1 MRKYQLFLPIN
12 TEIFIPED
20 DSVRLLDEIL
30 DQLDYSQLYN
40 SYSRLGRNPSITPKT
55 LFKVLV
61 YAYMNNIYS
70 TRMIE
75 KACKRDINFI
85 WLLAGEKAP
94 DHNNIARFRT
104 GRLAPF
110 VENLFSQLVAI
121 LGEKGEI
128 AYKNLFIDGT
138 KLEANANK
146 YSFVWRKTTEK
157 NEAKLQENLKNL
169 ICEINEQYQA
179 SYEVDNKISLETV
192 DEIIHLL
199 ENHKNLMRIEFVYGK
214 GKRKNPIQRQIE
226 KLIEFKYRQQKYNEH
241 NELFQGRNSY
251 SKTDTDAT
259 FMHMKDDHMRN
270 SQLKPGYNVQIGVE
284 GEYIVGVGIFSD
296 RSDQLTLKPFLENLK
311 QQLPMKYE
319 NIIADAG
326 YESEENYNYLETE
339 TQNSFI
345 KPSNYEISRKG
356 SFKKKINLREN
367 MKYDADMDEYICH
380 NDKRLKYISDTK
392 RKSKS
397 GYESKIKIYECE
409 SCEQCSFKEK
419 CTKAKGNRKLS
430 VAEDFIKYR
439 DKSLKNIISEEGIKL
454 RINRSI
460 QVEGAFGVL
469 KEDYAFRR
477 FFTRG
482 KANVKVEFILLSLG
496 FNLNKLHKKIINNR
510 LGISMFE
517 SKAQAA

>member
-1 MRKYQLFLPIN
+1 MREYQLFLPIN
-12 TEIFIPED
+12 TEIFIPKD

-30 DQLDYSQLYN
+30 DQLDYTQLNN

-110 VENLFSQLVAI
+110 VEDLFSQLVAI
-121 LGEKGEI
+121 LADRGEI
-128 AYKNLFIDGT
+128 VYKNLFVDGT

-146 YSFVWRKTTEK
+146 YSFVWRKSTQK
-157 NEAKLQENLKNL
+157 NEVKLQENLKNL
-169 ICEINEQYQA
+169 IYEINEQYQI
-179 SYEVDNKISLETV
+179 SYEIDNKISLETI
-192 DEIIHLL
+192 DELIHFL
-199 ENHKNLMRIEFVYGK
+199 ENQKSIMGIEFVYGK
-214 GKRKNPIQRQIE
+214 GKRKNPLQRQVE
-226 KLIEFKYRQQKYNEH
+226 KLNEFKYRQQKYNEH
-241 NELFQGRNSY
+241 NEIFQGRNSY
-251 SKTDTDAT
+251 SKTDNDAT

-284 GEYIVGVGIFSD
+284 GEYIVGAQIFSE

-311 QQLPMKYE
+311 KQLPMKYE

-326 YESEENYNYLETE
+326 YESEENYNYLKTE
-339 TQNSFI
+339 KQNSFI
-345 KPSNYEISRKG
+345 KPSNYEISKKG
-356 SFKKKINLREN
+356 NFKKKINLREN
-367 MKYDADMDEYICH
+367 MKYDADKDEYICH
-380 NDKRLKYISDTK
+380 NDRRLKYIGDTK

-397 GYESKIKIYECE
+397 GYESKIRIYECE
-409 SCEQCSFKEK
+409 SCHLCALKEK
-419 CTKAKGNRKLS
+419 CTKAKGNKKLS
-430 VAEDFIKYR
+430 VSVDFIKYR
-439 DKSLKNIISEEGIKL
+439 EESLKNIISSQGIKL

-469 KEDYAFRR
+469 KEDYGFRR

-482 KANVKVEFILLSLG
+482 KNNVKVEFMLLCLG
-496 FNLNKLHKKIINNR
+496 FNINKLHKKIINNR
-510 LGISMFE
+510 LGVSLFNV
-517 SKAQAA
+517 SAA

>member
-1 MRKYQLFLPIN
+1 MREYQLFLPIN
-12 TEIFIPED
+12 TEVFIPKD

-30 DQLDYSQLYN
+30 DQLDYSQLNN

-110 VENLFSQLVAI
+110 VENLFSQLVVI
-121 LGEKGEI
+121 LADRGEI
-128 AYKNLFIDGT
+128 AYKNLFVDGT

-169 ICEINEQYQA
+169 IYEINEQYQV
-179 SYEVDNKISLETV
+179 SFEIDNKIPLNAI
-192 DEIIHLL
+192 DEIIHFL
-199 ENHKNLMRIEFVYGK
+199 EHHKNLMGIEFVYGK
-214 GKRKNPIQRQIE
+214 GKRKNAIQRQIE
-226 KLIEFKYRQQKYNEH
+226 KLTEFKTRQQKYNEN

-284 GEYIVGVGIFSD
+284 GEYIVGVGIFSE

-311 QQLPMKYE
+311 KQLPIKYE

-326 YESEENYNYLETE
+326 YESEENYNYLEIE
-339 TQNSFI
+339 NQNSFI
-345 KPSNYEISRKG
+345 KPSNYEISKKG

-367 MKYDADMDEYICH
+367 MTYDADKDEYICH
-380 NDKRLKYISDTK
+380 NDKKLKYIGDTK

-439 DKSLKNIISEEGIKL
+439 NESLKNIISEEGIKL

-517 SKAQAA
+517 PRAA

>member
-1 MRKYQLFLPIN
+1 MKNYQLFLPIN

-30 DQLDYSQLYN
+30 DQLDYYQLN
-40 SYSRLGRNPSITPKT
+40 SSYSRLGRNPSVAPKT

-110 VENLFSQLVAI
+110 VEDLFSQLVTI
-121 LGEKGEI
+121 LADRGEI
-128 AYKNLFIDGT
+128 SYKNLFVDGT

-157 NEAKLQENLKNL
+157 NEDKLQENLKTL
-169 ICEINEQYQA
+169 IREINEQYQVF
-179 SYEVDNKISLETV
+179 YEIHNKISLETI
-192 DEIIHLL
+192 DEIIHFL
-199 ENHKNLMRIEFVYGK
+199 ENHKKLMGIEFVYGK
-214 GKRKNPIQRQIE
+214 GKRKKPVQRQIE
-226 KLIEFKYRQQKYNEH
+226 KLNEFKARQQKYNES
-241 NELFQGRNSY
+241 NEIFGGRNSY
-251 SKTDTDAT
+251 SKTDKDAT

-311 QQLPMKYE
+311 KQLPVKYK

-326 YESEENYNYLETE
+326 YESEENYNYLKTE
-339 TQNSFI
+339 EQNSFI
-345 KPSNYEISRKG
+345 KPSNYEISKKG
-356 SFKKKINLREN
+356 NFKKKINLREN
-367 MKYDADMDEYICH
+367 MKYDADKDEYICF
-380 NDKRLKYISDTK
+380 NNRKLKYVGDTK

-409 SCEQCSFKEK
+409 NCQSCSLKEK
-419 CTKAKGNRKLS
+419 CTKAKGNKKLS
-430 VAEDFIKYR
+430 VSVDFINYR
-439 DKSLKNIISEEGIKL
+439 EESLKNIISDQGIKL
-454 RINRSI
+454 RVNRSI
-460 QVEGAFGVL
+460 QVEGAFGIL
-469 KEDYAFRR
+469 KEDYGFRR

-482 KANVKVEFILLSLG
+482 KNNVKVEFMLLCLG
-496 FNLNKLHKKIINNR
+496 FNINKLHKKTIDNR
-510 LGISMFE
+510 LGVSFFNV
-517 SKAQAA
+517 SVA

>member
-1 MRKYQLFLPIN
+1 MKNYQLFLPIN

-30 DQLDYSQLYN
+30 DQLDYSQLN
-40 SYSRLGRNPSITPKT
+40 SSYSRLGRNPSVAPKT

-110 VENLFSQLVAI
+110 VEDLFSQLVTI
-121 LGEKGEI
+121 LADRGEI
-128 AYKNLFIDGT
+128 SYKNLFVDGT

-157 NEAKLQENLKNL
+157 NEDKLQENLKTL
-169 ICEINEQYQA
+169 IGEINEQYQVF
-179 SYEVDNKISLETV
+179 YEIHNKISLETI
-192 DEIIHLL
+192 DEIIHFL
-199 ENHKNLMRIEFVYGK
+199 ENHKKLMGIEFVYGK
-214 GKRKNPIQRQIE
+214 GKRKKPIQRQME
-226 KLIEFKYRQQKYNEH
+226 KLNEFKARQQKYNES
-241 NELFQGRNSY
+241 NEIFEGRNSY
-251 SKTDTDAT
+251 SKTDKDAT
-259 FMHMKDDHMRN
+259 FMHMKEDHMRN

-311 QQLPMKYE
+311 KKLPMKYE

-326 YESEENYNYLETE
+326 YESEENYNYLKIEE
-339 TQNSFI
+339 QNSFI
-345 KPSNYEISRKG
+345 KPSNYEISKKG
-356 SFKKKINLREN
+356 NFKKKINLREN
-367 MKYDADMDEYICH
+367 MKYDADKDEYICF
-380 NDKRLKYISDTK
+380 NNRRLKYVGDTK

-397 GYESKIKIYECE
+397 GYESKIRIYECE
-409 SCEQCSFKEK
+409 SCHLCTLKEK
-419 CTKAKGNRKLS
+419 CTKAKGNKKLS
-430 VAEDFIKYR
+430 VSEDFIKYR
-439 DKSLKNIISEEGIKL
+439 EESLKNIISSQGIKL

-469 KEDYAFRR
+469 KEDYGFRK

-482 KANVKVEFILLSLG
+482 KNNVKVEFMLLCLG
-496 FNLNKLHKKIINNR
+496 FNINKLHKKIINNR
-510 LGISMFE
+510 LGVSLFNV
-517 SKAQAA
+517 SAA